1 MPLKASSSSMC
12 ILNNCVVMGI
22 LVLANLDSN
31 MYLFTSTL
39 TKYFQKFN
47 AFGLMLIFCVWLSIE
62 LVALSFILLE
72 FFLLFLFSVIST
84 SK

>member
-1 MPLKASSSSMC
+1 MPLKASSSAMC

-22 LVLANLDSN
+22 LVLANLTHVLVYVDIDKV
-31 MYLFTSTL
+31 LP
-39 TKYFQKFN
+39 KFD
-47 AFGLMLIFCVWLSIE
+47 AFGLMLVFCVWLSIE
-62 LVALSFILLE
+62 LVALSFILLG